1 MLIRAYQSRV
11 QVVYRRGWYVSYGKR
26 EVVDSVAGSTA
37 VLDDASRRRMAELAR
52 AHKAVLDGVARRL
65 CQSRDDAED
74 LVQDALERAMRNA
87 DKLTDPGRAR
97 AWLITV
103 MHNLFIDRCRHKS
116 RRPHHGALDEDHL
129 GGVPDPG
136 RVPAWGDI
144 TVDDVRAAARDLP
157 GEFRRAYEMHA
168 FEKRSYEDIARA
180 LGVPKSTVGTRL
192 LRARRKLRALL
203 AKRHRLPGEEQTA

>member
-1 MLIRAYQSRV
+1 
-11 QVVYRRGWYVSYGKR
+11 
-26 EVVDSVAGSTA
+26 
-37 VLDDASRRRMAELAR
+37 MAELAR

-65 CQSRDDAED
+65 CQNREDADD

-87 DKLTDPGRAR
+87 DKLTEPGRAR

-103 MHNLFIDRCRHKS
+103 MHNLFIDRCRRKS
-116 RRPHHGALDEDHL
+116 RNPRHDALDEDRQ
-129 GGVPDPG
+129 GGPPEPRLAPV
-136 RVPAWGDI
+136 WGDV
-144 TVDDVRAAARDLP
+144 TVDDVRAAVRELP

-168 FEKRSYEDIARA
+168 FETRSYDDIAKT

-203 AKRHRLPGEEQTA
+203 ATRHGLPGGEGQAG